1 MATDPVA
8 DNILQLVDATDDCK
22 CPSAPT
28 ASAEEGEAEIESADV
43 PEAEEAAEDEAAP
56 GDEPDAEGAA
66 LAELSAKETHPLSMA
81 LHAASAIHQEDT
93 FAKGGKNVVS
103 IFAQYPDEE
112 GKHALKGALALT
124 TFEEAHDLPDKN
136 LLVVHYSN
144 GNGRSKAAKILRKA
158 AENLERLDGQLPFT
172 IQLPKCDRPVESKMK
187 CQADLRARAKL
198 MTKDL
203 CSPRAV
209 FSRQVAEMM
218 LPICEILFVEEKKFS
233 TEALG
238 LLHLVTE
245 EYLCE
250 VYREAAIFAMHAK
263 RATIFDKDIR
273 LALQSAADRAHTHN
287 AMSMAQEKVANPAGK
302 SLKFKRPFVADCF
315 SSSSSSS
322 TSRPSASSALSKPS
336 SASLPDVAKP
346 AKGHV
351 SKPVDTF
358 HNKKRKM

>member
-124 TFEEAHDLPDKN
+124 TFEEAHDLPDK
-136 LLVVHYSN
+136 SFW
-144 GNGRSKAAKILRKA
+144 S
-158 AENLERLDGQLPFT
+158 FT
-172 IQLPKCDRPVESKMK
+172 IQMGMAGVRQRKSYAKQLKIWKGWMDNCRLPSSSQNVTD
-187 CQADLRARAKL
+187 QL
-198 MTKDL
+198 
-203 CSPRAV
+203 SPR
-209 FSRQVAEMM
+209 
-218 LPICEILFVEEKKFS
+218 
-233 TEALG
+233 
-238 LLHLVTE
+238 
-245 EYLCE
+245 
-250 VYREAAIFAMHAK
+250 
-263 RATIFDKDIR
+263 
-273 LALQSAADRAHTHN
+273 
-287 AMSMAQEKVANPAGK
+287 
-302 SLKFKRPFVADCF
+302 
-315 SSSSSSS
+315 
-322 TSRPSASSALSKPS
+322 
-336 SASLPDVAKP
+336 
-346 AKGHV
+346 
-351 SKPVDTF
+351 
-358 HNKKRKM
+358 